1 MRIPSGLQPTE
12 RAHQLAPR
20 LRVALAEIRSAV
32 ATPMFDR
39 ATTRQR
45 FTISAGPYFCMLIV
59 PSLIALA
66 RESAPGITLQI
77 VNISANLAQALDQ
90 QQVDIALG
98 AFDRVPPRLRSE
110 VAISKEPSKN
120 FVAIG
125 NKKGS

>member
-1 MRIPSGLQPTE
+1 MLTTFVPVILV
-12 RAHQLAPR
+12 LF
-20 LRVALAEIRSAV
+20 LIRNAV
-32 ATPMFDR
+32 ATQMFDR

-90 QQVDIALG
+90 LQVDIALG

-110 VAISKEPSKN
+110 VAISKEPSKY

-125 NKKGS
+125 NKKGA